1 MDDTPPVRAELARAL
16 REAGLE
22 VLEAGDG
29 AEAWRV
35 LQRGRVDLL
44 VTDMNMPVMDGL
56 KLIALVRGEGAH
68 RTTPIVV
75 VTAEAADED
84 RRRAEGLGADAYLVK
99 PVQGQQVVEVARRLL
114 GLR

>member
-44 VTDMNMPVMDGL
+44 VTDLNMPVMDGL

-84 RRRAEGLGADAYLVK
+84 RRRALAAGADSCLPK
-99 PVQGQQVVEVARRLL
+99 PVDAPRLARLAARLI
-114 GLR
+114 GR